1 MRGERLS
8 LASHGC
14 ECAEAIRMD
23 FAERTYR
30 IRVSRFVVNVL
41 WNTFDEIAADDFL
54 HLSRLANIFESQW
67 TEHHILVAF

>member
-1 MRGERLS
+1 
-8 LASHGC
+8 
-14 ECAEAIRMD
+14 MD

-54 HLSRLANIFESQW
+54 HLSRPANIFESQW
-67 TEHHILVAF
+67 TEHHFLVAF